1 MPGGRPGE
9 AEGVFD
15 LRRLGLMSGGAAHAD
30 VPVALHVITLGG
42 QEYVPDPA
50 TLEARLDVSGAGA
63 GLGLRLRFAAD
74 LRGPCQRCLTDAVV
88 HVDVDA
94 RDFQTSG
101 RDDIDEPD
109 PDLDCEY
116 LGGPSRQELDVA
128 AWACDCLLEAVPM
141 SIFCRPDCQGL
152 CVTCGADLNAQQCD
166 CEDDTTDPR
175 WAALGELA
183 ERLREDG
190 GGDG

>member
-1 MPGGRPGE
+1 MTGGRPGE
-9 AEGVFD
+9 PEGVFD

-30 VPVALHVITLGG
+30 VPVALHQVVLGG
-42 QEYVPDPA
+42 QEYTPVPAD
-50 TLEARLDVSGAGA
+50 LDARLDVSGAGA

-74 LRGPCQRCLTDAVV
+74 LMGPCQRCLNAAAV

-101 RDDIDEPD
+101 RDDVDEPD

-128 AWACDCLLEAVPM
+128 AWARDCVVEALPM
-141 SIFCRPDCQGL
+141 SIFCRDDCRGM
-152 CVTCGADLNAQQCD
+152 CATCGADLNTAECD
-166 CEDDTTDPR
+166 CVDDTTDPR